1 MKYGLLVTL
10 SNSHISARGRRFES
24 SVGCLNPCTCSCSTY
39 IIENIKVKKESKVRK
54 KRKRRQKVGKKNG
67 VKKQKR
73 GKEVS
78 LRYGIEIENE
88 IK

>member
-54 KRKRRQKVGKKNG
+54 KRKKRQKVGKKNG
-67 VKKQKR
+67 VKKQKI

-78 LRYGIEIENE
+78 LRYGIEIENK
-88 IK
+88 IR